1 MLRDSTALLL
11 SDFLVINM
19 HRRCYSGKRSVE
31 WVSRLPAVVKALN
44 NEKTRLIGL
53 KPKDAI
59 KAKTVS
65 QKVPHFS
72 RPFGINEKKLPDGII
87 VCYLLAPGELEGG
100 QRRATDPVWSL
111 EVYRL
116 GSTLIKPGQP
126 VLYYLMNGLQ
136 QGFAHEELQI
146 VPPDTQL
153 PPDKVL

>member
-87 VCYLLAPGELEGG
+87 VIFLLL
-100 QRRATDPVWSL
+100 VSL
-111 EVYRL
+111 KVVKEEQQ
-116 GSTLIKPGQP
+116 TLFGLLRYIDL
-126 VLYYLMNGLQ
+126 VLR
-136 QGFAHEELQI
+136 
-146 VPPDTQL
+146 
-153 PPDKVL
+153 